1 MKYAVNNMMGD
12 VTGMMCDGAKADCA
26 LKISTC
32 INAACHCAFMAM
44 DHVYVKNTDGIV
56 ETDAEKTIINFTELG
71 NKGSQV
77 MDNLILD
84 IMLNKEGRY

>member
-1 MKYAVNNMMGD
+1 
-12 VTGMMCDGAKADCA
+12 
-26 LKISTC
+26 
-32 INAACHCAFMAM
+32 MAM